1 MISTAVFKTRFT
13 EFATI
18 DDVIIQMLLDEA
30 YLFISDNKYQDTII
44 LYWTAHNL
52 IVQQSQASGNNS
64 SLTTVA
70 SESVGSVST
79 SYATPASDNS
89 SIAFYNSTSYGQK
102 YLEYKRALCIGN
114 VRLV

>member
-1 MISTAVFKTRFT
+1 MINIAVFKTRFP
-13 EFATI
+13 EFSSI
-18 DDVIIQMLLDEA
+18 DDTIIQMLLDEA
-30 YLFISDNKYQDTII
+30 YIFIKDNQYQDTLI
-44 LYWTAHNL
+44 LYFTAHNL
-52 IVQQSQASGNNS
+52 VVQQSQASGNNS
-64 SLTTVA
+64 SITTVA

-79 SYATPASDNS
+79 SYATPQSDNS